1 MSARANGAGHAQT
14 MRRQGSYSNSGQ
26 SRGEAAGR
34 ADGKRQ
40 QRPRGQ
46 RQLPRLGRG
55 FRLRSGIARG
65 SGMDERAV
73 TAALGEGDAVTYSR
87 RVARV
92 GVVLSVVMG
101 STTSSRIIKTQL
113 KV

>member
-1 MSARANGAGHAQT
+1 MSARANGAGHAQA

-26 SRGEAAGR
+26 GRGEAAGR

-40 QRPRGQ
+40 QQPRGQ

-55 FRLRSGIARG
+55 FRLRSGIAAAAWI
-65 SGMDERAV
+65 ERAV
-73 TAALGEGDAVTYSR
+73 TAALGEGDAVAYSR

-92 GVVLSVVMG
+92 GVLVMG
-101 STTSSRIIKTQL
+101 STTVLIAE
-113 KV
+113 